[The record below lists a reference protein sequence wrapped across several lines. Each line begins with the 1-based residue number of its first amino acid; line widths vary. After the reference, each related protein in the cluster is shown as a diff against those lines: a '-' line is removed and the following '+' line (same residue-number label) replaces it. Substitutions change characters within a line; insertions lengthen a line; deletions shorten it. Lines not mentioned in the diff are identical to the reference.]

1 MCNDEATSRRR
12 SSIVMESAET
22 KRNDEILSRLDDDDD
37 DDDDLLSGRR
47 SISGRRQDM
56 DMIPTWFVFILELM
70 NSKLR
75 SYMKRQ
81 KEIQEVNERYAE
93 MCAKWSAERN
103 TRENMDLM
111 ELEES
116 YPLDEESSIFGQS
129 ILSGTIGMI

>member
-12 SSIVMESAET
+12 SSVVMESAET
-22 KRNDEILSRLDDDDD
+22 KRNDEILRRLDDDD

-47 SISGRRQDM
+47 SMSGRRQDV
-56 DMIPTWFVFILELM
+56 DMIPTWFIFTLKLT

-75 SYMKRQ
+75 NYMKRQ

-111 ELEES
+111 EIEES
-116 YPLDEESSIFGQS
+116 YPLDEESSIFSQS
-129 ILSGTIGMI
+129 ILSGTIGII

>member
-12 SSIVMESAET
+12 SSVVMESAET
-22 KRNDEILSRLDDDDD
+22 KRNDEILRRLDDDD

-47 SISGRRQDM
+47 SISGRRQHM
-56 DMIPTWFVFILELM
+56 YMIPTWFIFTLTLT

-75 SYMKRQ
+75 NYMKRQ

-111 ELEES
+111 EIEES
-116 YPLDEESSIFGQS
+116 YPLDEESSIFSQS
-129 ILSGTIGMI
+129 ILSGTIGII